1 MCERC
6 AEMFPRVGETS
17 PHSLRTHIHR
27 FQCHAAPHTRQCR
40 ACGAVRAVSCRQK
53 ITDFDGSRLGD
64 QDVSQPVLRIALINK
79 CVGGGGQVGEAGG
92 LGEADRR
99 FGFLLKKK

>member
-1 MCERC
+1 MFRRIVRKLCEYVPPC
-6 AEMFPRVGETS
+6 WGNISAQFANTK
-17 PHSLRTHIHR
+17 T
-27 FQCHAAPHTRQCR
+27 
-40 ACGAVRAVSCRQK
+40 SCRQK
-53 ITDFDGSRLGD
+53 ITDFDGTRLGD